1 MNNSPVTISAE
12 HQSNLNAV
20 MALLTSLYPNTT
32 MTIAP
37 SQANN
42 FTTTICVSK
51 Q

>member
-1 MNNSPVTISAE
+1 MNNSPVTISEE

-20 MALLTSLYPNTT
+20 MTLLTSLYPNTT

-42 FTTTICVSK
+42 FTATICIK